1 VSKGFKV
8 FVTDDLVKE
17 SNETFN
23 VILIN
28 VSNANLGGTGIGTVT
43 IIDNDKKPR
52 GPRITT
58 SVVAEPREV
67 RIRKSRE

>member
-1 VSKGFKV
+1 MSKGFKV

-17 SNETFN
+17 SNEMFN